1 LTQNSKQVKIA
12 VNTQLLL
19 KNRLEGIGSFAH
31 EVLRRMVKSNP
42 QHEFLFIFDRPWSEE
57 FIYGPNVH
65 PVKTCIPS
73 RHPVL
78 WYWHYQ
84 IDIPILVRRF
94 KPDIFF
100 SPDGWMPLNLSIPVV
115 DTIHDLNFVHR
126 PNDFPF
132 LYRAY
137 FNYFFPKFAE
147 KSDRIITVSNFSKQD
162 LIGQWGISGQKI
174 DVAYN
179 GCNTQYCPIS
189 IDLRK
194 EIQNKFTQGLP
205 YFIYI
210 GSQNPRKNIHGMLR
224 AFDQFKINT
233 GSPYKLVLVGEPMW
247 DRYGA
252 KYPTGELVHREDIVF
267 TGRVSDEVLHLL
279 LASAHALMLVSFSEG
294 FGIPVVEAMYCDVP
308 VICSSVA
315 SLPEVAGE
323 AALLV
328 DPLNIHEIANSMAEA
343 AYNHELR
350 RSLIAKG
357 REQRIKFNWDHT
369 AEVVWNS
376 LLKTLKEA

>member
-1 LTQNSKQVKIA
+1 VKIA

-19 KNRLEGIGSFAH
+19 KDRLEGIGSFAH
-31 EVLRRMVKSNP
+31 EVLKRMVKASP
-42 QHEFLFIFDRPWSEE
+42 QHEFIFIFDRPWSDE
-57 FIYGPNVH
+57 FIYGPNVI
-65 PVKTCIPS
+65 PVKTWIPS
-73 RHPVL
+73 RHPIL

-84 IDIPILVRRF
+84 IDIPILIKHF

-126 PNDFPF
+126 PGDFPM
-132 LYRAY
+132 LYRKY
-137 FNYFFPKFAE
+137 FNHFFPKFAV
-147 KSDRIITVSNFSKQD
+147 KSSKIITVSNYSKSD
-162 LIGQWGISGQKI
+162 MVEQWGIPEDKI

-179 GCNTQYCPIS
+179 GCNTHYSPIT
-189 IDLRK
+189 IDLKK

-210 GSQNPRKNIHGMLR
+210 GSQNPRKNIQGLLK
-224 AFDQFKINT
+224 AFDQFKMNT

-247 DRYGA
+247 NRYGS
-252 KYPTGELVHREDIVF
+252 KYSIEDLLHSDDLVF

-279 LASAHALMLVSFSEG
+279 LASAQALMLVSFSEG

-328 DPLNIHEIANSMAEA
+328 DPFNIHEIANSMAEA

-350 RSLIAKG
+350 RTLIAKG
-357 REQRIKFNWDHT
+357 RQQKEKFSWDKT
-369 AEVVWNS
+369 AEVVWNAI
-376 LLKTLKEA
+376 LKTRQ

>member
-1 LTQNSKQVKIA
+1 MKIA

-19 KNRLEGIGSFAH
+19 KDRLEGIGSFAH
-31 EVLRRMVKSNP
+31 EVLKRIVQANP
-42 QHEFLFIFDRPWSEE
+42 QHEFLFLFDRPWAEE
-57 FIYGPNVH
+57 FIYGSNVT
-65 PVKTCIPS
+65 PVKTWIPS
-73 RHPVL
+73 RHPIL

-84 IDIPILVRRF
+84 VDIPILIRRF
-94 KPDIFF
+94 KPDVFF
-100 SPDGWMPLNLSIPVV
+100 SPDGWMPLNLSVPVV

-126 PNDFPF
+126 PGDFPVM
-132 LYRAY
+132 YRKY
-137 FNYFFPKFAE
+137 FNYFFPRFAA
-147 KSDRIITVSNFSKQD
+147 KSSRIVTVSEYSKQD
-162 LIGQWGISGQKI
+162 LIEQWCIPGEKI

-179 GCNTQYCPIS
+179 GCNIQYCPIT
-189 IDLRK
+189 IDLKK
-194 EIQNKFTQGLP
+194 EIQNKFTQGVP

-210 GSQNPRKNIHGMLR
+210 GSQNPRKNLQGMLK
-224 AFDQFKINT
+224 AFDQFKNNT

-247 DRYGA
+247 NRYGA
-252 KYPTGELVHREDIVF
+252 KYSPDELMHKEDIVF

-279 LASAHALMLVSFSEG
+279 LASAQALVLVSFSEG

-308 VICSSVA
+308 VICSSVT

-328 DPLNIHEIANSMAEA
+328 DPLNIHDIANSMAEA

-350 RSLIAKG
+350 HTLVTKG
-357 REQRIKFNWDHT
+357 REQRTKFTWDKT

-376 LLKTLKEA
+376 ILKTFQQT